1 MLKYFLKYPLVINFI
16 VIKIK
21 LTSSNREIF
30 QIKVELEDKA
40 AFGDSAMELTRKASG
55 KQRLLQYL
63 NSHITV
69 GTEIGQYVY
78 VDWIPQKEADSAK
91 LISKFYIQII

>member
-1 MLKYFLKYPLVINFI
+1 
-16 VIKIK
+16 
-21 LTSSNREIF
+21 
-30 QIKVELEDKA
+30 
-40 AFGDSAMELTRKASG
+40 MELTRKASG